1 MSCVHA
7 EDAPAL
13 EVCDCGRVY
22 LRYGSVTLAF
32 QYAEFVRYARH
43 VARLADT
50 AIERLGTTVFPGKHT
65 TH

>member
-7 EDAPAL
+7 DDSPVL
-13 EVCDCGRVY
+13 EACDCGRVY

-43 VARLADT
+43 VERLADT
-50 AIERLGTTVFPGKHT
+50 AIERLGTTVLFGKQS